1 VRRILLSPA
10 WWGRH
15 VLLVVLVAAF
25 VYLGRW
31 QWHRAMAPTGSL
43 QNLLYAIEWWVF
55 GGLAVAGWVH
65 LVRDEI
71 KGTLPSQELAMT
83 PESELPAFARQHRQ
97 PADDEA
103 SSDDVAA
110 DAELAA
116 YNAYLAWLNEHPRR

>member
-15 VLLVVLVAAF
+15 VLMVVLVAAF
-25 VYLGRW
+25 IFLGRW

-55 GGLAVAGWVH
+55 AALVVAGWAH
-65 LVRDEI
+65 LIRDELT
-71 KGTLPSQELAMT
+71 GAEPSQEVAMT
-83 PESELPAFARQHRQ
+83 PESELPAFARQRAQ
-97 PADDEA
+97 PVVEASADDA
-103 SSDDVAA
+103 AA

-116 YNAYLAWLNEHPRR
+116 YNAYLAWLHEHPRR